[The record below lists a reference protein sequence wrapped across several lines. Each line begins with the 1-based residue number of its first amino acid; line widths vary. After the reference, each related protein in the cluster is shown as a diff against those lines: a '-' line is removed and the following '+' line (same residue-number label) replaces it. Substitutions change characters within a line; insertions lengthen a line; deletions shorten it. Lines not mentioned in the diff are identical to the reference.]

1 MRMQQEACDQSGY
14 QLALQEF
21 QKFDDMC
28 TRTITLMV
36 TLEVMAATARFVEWL
51 QMFQVPDG

>member
-1 MRMQQEACDQSGY
+1 MQQEACDQSGY

-36 TLEVMAATARFVEWL
+36 TLEVIAATARFVEWL